1 MKSRFWIVLAL
12 CAIVTTACNLPS
24 QTTNTPLP
32 SSAIDTPTSTF
43 STPTLIPIET
53 LLARAT
59 STFVPTS
66 TPRLS
71 IASPINQPVN
81 CRYGPSTAY
90 SVVGG
95 LEVGGQAEIVGK
107 NIDVTW
113 WVVKNPSDPSTN
125 CWLAASLIDAVGNLD
140 ALPVVEAP
148 PAQVTNIQV
157 RIEPPSLNVSCSS
170 FPQYVTVTA
179 EIFTNGPTTVTWRW
193 ETSEGEV
200 IDKDPL
206 LYLESSSLPVLMSY
220 KINSAKDYW
229 VQVHILSPNDTT
241 GRTVF
246 KATCIP

>member
-1 MKSRFWIVLAL
+1 MNHRFWIVLLL
-12 CAIVTTACNLPS
+12 CVIVTPACNLPT
-24 QTTNTPLP
+24 QTTSTPPP
-32 SSAIDTPTSTF
+32 SSVTDTPSSTF

-90 SVVGG
+90 SAVGG
-95 LEVGGQAEIVGK
+95 LEVGGQAEIIGK

-113 WVVKNPSDPSTN
+113 WYVKNPSDPSTT
-125 CWLAASLIDAVGNLD
+125 CWLAASLIAAVGNLD

-157 RIEPPSLNVSCSS
+157 RIEPPSIHVACSS

-179 EIFTNGPTTVTWRW
+179 EITTNGPATVAWRW

-200 IDKDPL
+200 IDKDSL
-206 LYLESSSLPVLMSY
+206 LYLENSSLPVLMSY
-220 KINSAKDYW
+220 KINAAKDYW
-229 VQVHILSPNDTT
+229 IQVHILSPNDTT

-246 KATCIP
+246 KATCVP